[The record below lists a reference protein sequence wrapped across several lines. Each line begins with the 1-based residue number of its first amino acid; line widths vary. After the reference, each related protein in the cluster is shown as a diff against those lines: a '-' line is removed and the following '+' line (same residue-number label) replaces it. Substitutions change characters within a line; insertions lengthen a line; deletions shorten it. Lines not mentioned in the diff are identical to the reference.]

1 MTHRE
6 GRLRAGPRLF
16 LTFAEVKPM
25 DVFQTMRFFTA
36 VAQTGSF
43 TAAAQLLDTTTTN
56 VSKAVSS
63 LEARLQTRLINRTT
77 RRLALTEAGLRY
89 LQRCEKI
96 LEEIRDAEEEA
107 GTAHIKPVGRLK
119 IHAMSAI
126 GNHYVI
132 DAIAQYRETH
142 PSVLFDLTLTN
153 RLPDLLEEGY
163 DMSIVLAREL
173 PDSGFVAQRL
183 GTTYSI
189 LCASPAYLK
198 KRGIPDSPGALGSH
212 DCLRLVNTVMPV
224 EHWAFEGPDGV
235 EAINIPESPFHVN
248 TADAMS
254 VAIST
259 GMGIGIQPIASAVDG
274 LKAGTLVRVL
284 PEYHFEELNLFAIY
298 PSRKF
303 VDAKIKTW
311 VEFLKESIPGL
322 LAADEKIVAAS
333 KKQLR

>member
-1 MTHRE
+1 
-6 GRLRAGPRLF
+6 
-16 LTFAEVKPM
+16 M

-119 IHAMSAI
+119 IHAMGAI

-132 DAIAQYRETH
+132 EAIARYREIY

-163 DMSIVLAREL
+163 DMSIVLARDL

-183 GTTYSI
+183 GITYSI

-198 KRGIPDSPGALGSH
+198 KHGMPDTPGALGEH
-212 DCLRLVNTVMPV
+212 DCLRIVNTIMPV
-224 EHWAFEGPDGV
+224 ENWVFEGPEGV
-235 EAINIPESPFHVN
+235 ETVNTPVSPFHVN
-248 TADAMS
+248 TADGMTI
-254 VAIST
+254 AIKT
-259 GMGIGIQPIASAVDG
+259 AMGIGIQPIASAVEG

-284 PEYHFEELNLFAIY
+284 PEYHFEEFNLYAIY

-311 VEFLKESIPGL
+311 VEFLKDCIPGL
-322 LAADEKIVAAS
+322 LAADEKIAGSSRKRV
-333 KKQLR
+333 R

>member
-1 MTHRE
+1 
-6 GRLRAGPRLF
+6 
-16 LTFAEVKPM
+16 M

-36 VAQTGSF
+36 VAQSGSF
-43 TAAAQLLDTTTTN
+43 TAAAQVLDTTTTN

-89 LQRCEKI
+89 LQRCERI
-96 LEEIRDAEEEA
+96 LEDIREAEEEA
-107 GTAHIKPVGRLK
+107 GTAQLKPTGRLK
-119 IHAMSAI
+119 IHTMSAI

-132 DAIAQYRETH
+132 DAIAKYRETH

-163 DMSIVLAREL
+163 DMSIVLARDL

-189 LCASPAYLK
+189 LCASPTYLK
-198 KRGIPDSPGALGSH
+198 KRGVPDSPGSLASH
-212 DCLRLVNTVMPV
+212 DCLRIVSTVMPM
-224 EHWAFEGPDGV
+224 ENWELEGPDGV
-235 EAINIPESPFHVN
+235 ETVTTPVSPFHVN
-248 TADAMS
+248 TADAMT
-254 VAIST
+254 VAICN

-284 PEYHFEELNLFAIY
+284 PEHHLEALNLFAIY

-311 VEFLKESIPGL
+311 VEFLKDSIPGL
-322 LAADEKIVAAS
+322 LAADEKIVRAA
-333 KKQLR
+333 KATHLF

>member
-1 MTHRE
+1 
-6 GRLRAGPRLF
+6 
-16 LTFAEVKPM
+16 M
-25 DVFQTMRFFTA
+25 DIFQTMRFFVA

-43 TAAAQLLDTTTTN
+43 TAAAQMLDTTTTN
-56 VSKAVSS
+56 ISKAVTS

-77 RRLALTEAGLRY
+77 RRLALTEAGVRY

-96 LEEIRDAEEEA
+96 LEEVREADEEA
-107 GTAHIKPVGRLK
+107 GTAHITPVGRLK

-132 DAIAQYRETH
+132 DAIAKYRETH
-142 PSVLFDLTLTN
+142 PSVMFDLTLTN

-163 DMSIVLAREL
+163 DMSIVLARDL

-183 GTTYSI
+183 GITYSI

-198 KRGIPDSPGALGSH
+198 KRGHPDSPGALGAH
-212 DCLRLVNTVMPV
+212 DCLRIVNTVMPV
-224 EHWAFEGPDGV
+224 ENWAFEGPDGV
-235 EAINIPESPFHVN
+235 ETVNIPVSPFHVN
-248 TADAMS
+248 TADAMT
-254 VAIST
+254 VAIKN

-284 PEYHFEELNLFAIY
+284 PDYHFEEFNLFAIY

-303 VDAKIKTW
+303 VDAKIRTW
-311 VEFLKESIPGL
+311 VEFLKDYIPGL
-322 LAADEKIVAAS
+322 LASDEDIVGSPA
-333 KKQLR
+333 KP

>member
-1 MTHRE
+1 MKT
-6 GRLRAGPRLF
+6 
-16 LTFAEVKPM
+16 M
-25 DVFQTMRFFTA
+25 DVFQTMRFFVA
-36 VAQTGSF
+36 VAQSGSF
-43 TAAAQLLDTTTTN
+43 TAAAEILDTTTTN

-77 RRLALTEAGLRY
+77 RRLALTEAGIRY

-96 LEEIRDAEEEA
+96 LDEVREADEEA
-107 GTAHIKPVGRLK
+107 GTAQVMPVGRLK

-132 DAIAQYRETH
+132 EAIAKYRESH
-142 PSVLFDLTLTN
+142 PSVMFDLTLTN

-163 DMSIVLAREL
+163 DMSIVLARDL

-183 GTTYSI
+183 GMTYSI

-198 KRGIPDSPGALGSH
+198 KRGVPDSPGSLGSH
-212 DCLRLVNTVMPV
+212 DCLRIVNTVMPADNWV
-224 EHWAFEGPDGV
+224 LEGPQGM
-235 EAINIPESPFHVN
+235 ETINIPLSPFHIN
-248 TADAMS
+248 TADGMTI
-254 VAIST
+254 AIKN

-274 LKAGTLVRVL
+274 LRAGTLVRVL
-284 PEYHFEELNLFAIY
+284 PTYHFEPLNIFAIY

-322 LAADEKIVAAS
+322 LASDEKTAGS
-333 KKQLR
+333 

>member
-1 MTHRE
+1 
-6 GRLRAGPRLF
+6 
-16 LTFAEVKPM
+16 M
-25 DVFQTMRFFTA
+25 DVFQTMRVFIA
-36 VAQTGSF
+36 VAQSGSF
-43 TAAAQLLDTTTTN
+43 TAAAELLDTTTTN

-89 LQRCEKI
+89 LQRCERI
-96 LEEIRDAEEEA
+96 LEEVREADEEA
-107 GTAHIKPVGRLK
+107 GTAQVMPVGRLK
-119 IHAMSAI
+119 IHAMSAV

-132 DAIAQYRETH
+132 DAIAKYRETH
-142 PSVLFDLTLTN
+142 PSVMFDLTLTN

-163 DMSIVLAREL
+163 DMSIVLARDL

-183 GTTYSI
+183 GITYSI

-198 KRGIPDSPGALGSH
+198 KRGAPDSPAALGTH
-212 DCLRLVNTVMPV
+212 ACLRIVNTVMPV
-224 EHWAFEGPDGV
+224 EHWAFEGPEGAQTV
-235 EAINIPESPFHVN
+235 TVPLSPFHVN
-248 TADAMS
+248 TADAMT
-254 VAIST
+254 VAILS

-284 PEYHFEELNLFAIY
+284 PDYHLEELNLFAIY

-311 VEFLKESIPGL
+311 VEFLKHYIPGL
-322 LAADEKIVAAS
+322 LAADEKIVGS
-333 KKQLR
+333 PKEKVR